1 MRQVLA
7 AMAIVLGL
15 SGAAWAQEKGKE
27 GKKEKEASIA
37 LKDIDTN
44 SDGRASVSELQAAI
58 SKLTGN
64 REGGKEGKEG
74 KEKSKEGKERREE
87 GSIPLNNVDTNNDGR
102 ATMPELQAAL
112 EKASKGGGD
121 KKEGGEKKEEK
132 KK

>member
-27 GKKEKEASIA
+27 RKEGKASSIA

-44 SDGRASVSELQAAI
+44 NDGRASISELQAAI
-58 SKLTGN
+58 NKLTGN

-74 KEKSKEGKERREE
+74 KERREE
-87 GSIPLNNVDTNNDGR
+87 GSIPLKDVDTNSDGR
-102 ATMPELQAAL
+102 ATLPELQAAL
-112 EKASKGGGD
+112 EKASNGGGD
-121 KKEGGEKKEEK
+121 KKEEKKE
-132 KK
+132 

>member
-27 GKKEKEASIA
+27 RKEGKDGKESSIA

-58 SKLTGN
+58 NKLTGN
-64 REGGKEGKEG
+64 REGGKEGKE
-74 KEKSKEGKERREE
+74 KSKEGEKRREE